1 MAELR
6 KVCMHPAVLP
16 EYASA
21 GEDPDA
27 AEAQA
32 ASPGRPAAAVAV
44 KAEEGDQAALKAAAP
59 GGAPALVE
67 SSGKL
72 RVLQQLLPALHAA
85 GHKVLLLSHSRK
97 VSLAP
102 RSSPHRGLSSRLH
115 TARVF
120 SPLRAGQLTR
130 RGVQVTQ

>member
-27 AEAQA
+27 AEA
-32 ASPGRPAAAVAV
+32 ASPSHPAAAVAV
-44 KAEEGDQAALKAAAP
+44 KAEEGARAALKAAAY
-59 GGAPALVE
+59 GGVPALVE

-72 RVLQQLLPALHAA
+72 RVLQQLLPVLHAA
-85 GHKVLLLSHSRK
+85 GHKVLLLSQSRK
-97 VSLAP
+97 VSLVL
-102 RSSPHRGLSSRLH
+102 RVSPHPVLSI
-115 TARVF
+115 
-120 SPLRAGQLTR
+120 
-130 RGVQVTQ
+130 

>member
-27 AEAQA
+27 AEARA
-32 ASPGRPAAAVAV
+32 ASPSHPAAAVAV
-44 KAEEGDQAALKAAAP
+44 KAEEGARAALKAAAY
-59 GGAPALVE
+59 GGVPALVE

-72 RVLQQLLPALHAA
+72 RVLQQLLPVLHAA
-85 GHKVLLLSHSRK
+85 GHKVLLLSQSRK
-97 VSLAP
+97 VSLVL
-102 RSSPHRGLSSRLH
+102 RVSPHPVLSI
-115 TARVF
+115 
-120 SPLRAGQLTR
+120 
-130 RGVQVTQ
+130 